1 MFLFFHALTAALL
14 AQSALALVPIGRTA
28 SGRPMYVAP
37 NGSRGVQVGNDLQ
50 LLAPNGTLLHTF
62 ANVVSGG
69 SKRSSTLAR
78 RGDVNFI
85 EASTPLTRTD
95 TLQAFNTSFVVPPI
109 PAAFDSQLLYLN
121 AAVLVSAGDSDV
133 PFAEVRAV
141 LQYGANA
148 VQGGSYWSI
157 GTQLELIPDGGI
169 VAISPSRDFDPL
181 VQPGTEIVTSST
193 FNDVG
198 DRFFRYLTQFPFIPG
213 SPVLDFS
220 FNSPALSVAIGL
232 ETVGVV
238 KDTDYPA
245 GSVSFKQ
252 TNLTLESGAPE
263 MVWNVSGAGTPS
275 SGGPYLTVD
284 VDGSTNA
291 EFTVHF

>member
-1 MFLFFHALTAALL
+1 MFFPPALAAVLL
-14 AQSALALVPIGRTA
+14 AQSALALTPVGHTA

-50 LLAPNGTLLHTF
+50 LFAPNGTLLHTF
-62 ANVVSGG
+62 ADVVSGT
-69 SKRSSTLAR
+69 SKRSSSTLAR

-85 EASTPLTRTD
+85 EASTLLTRTD
-95 TLQAFNTSFVVPPI
+95 TLRAFNTSFVVPPL
-109 PAAFDSQLLYLN
+109 PATFDSQLLYLN
-121 AAVLVSAGDSDV
+121 AALLVSGGDSDV

-148 VQGGSYWSI
+148 LQGGSYWSI

-169 VAISPSRDFDPL
+169 VAIAPSRDFDPL
-181 VQPGTEIVTSST
+181 VEPGTEIITSST
-193 FNDVG
+193 YHDVG

-220 FNSPALSVAIGL
+220 FISPALGAVIGL
-232 ETVGVV
+232 ETVGVLR
-238 KDTDYPA
+238 DSDYPA
-245 GSVSFKQ
+245 GDVSFRQ

-263 MVWNVSGAGTPS
+263 MRWNVSGAGTPS
-275 SGGPYLTVD
+275 SGGPYLRVD

>member
-1 MFLFFHALTAALL
+1 MFPFFHALTAVFL

-62 ANVVSGG
+62 TNVA
-69 SKRSSTLAR
+69 KRSSSTLER

-95 TLQAFNTSFVVPPI
+95 TLQAFNTSFVVPPV
-109 PAAFDSQLLYLN
+109 PATFDSQLLYLN

-238 KDTDYPA
+238 KDGDYPA
-245 GSVSFKQ
+245 GSVNFKQ

-263 MVWNVSGAGTPS
+263 MTWNVSGAGTPA